1 MTHLSH
7 DHKLRFLIRISL
19 FHNHTSDFSFMTM
32 ISLLGSTG
40 GQTHMSFGCDQKCYE
55 SVLNWISSLLSFH

>member
-19 FHNHTSDFSFMTM
+19 FHNHTSDFSFDDDL
-32 ISLLGSTG
+32 ITG
-40 GQTHMSFGCDQKCYE
+40 VNRRSDPHELQR
-55 SVLNWISSLLSFH
+55 